1 MRVVESAAARL
12 GREAAEVDALNV
24 YPLPDGDTG
33 RNMHQTI
40 SAALVKARGSGPSLA
55 EVSSAIAKG
64 ALMGARGNSGVILS
78 QILRGFAEAFAPVP
92 DAGGAELRDALGRAR
107 RNAFAAVG

>member
-1 MRVVESAAARL
+1 MAVDLLGGSGRFASIVTRWDGRAFLRVVEAAADRL

-40 SAALVKARGSGPSLA
+40 SAALTRARGAGPSLA
-55 EVSSAIAKG
+55 DVSGAIAKG

-78 QILRGFAEAFAPVP
+78 QVLRGFAEAFA
-92 DAGGAELRDALGRAR
+92 
-107 RNAFAAVG
+107 